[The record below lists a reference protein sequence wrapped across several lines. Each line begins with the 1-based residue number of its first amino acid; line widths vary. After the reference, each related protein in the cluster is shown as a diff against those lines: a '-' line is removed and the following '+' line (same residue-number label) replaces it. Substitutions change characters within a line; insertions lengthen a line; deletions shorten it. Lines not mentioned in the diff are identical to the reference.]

1 MFSKLKQALEARVAL
16 LITSSHQQLY
26 ITDANGDELW
36 ERYLSGFEEG
46 GHPGLVQEHN
56 CHACKSFIKHYGNIV
71 GIVNNQIRSI
81 WDFTV
86 PGDVYGLKIP
96 EYLMSIINMHKLI
109 MNSKII
115 DVFITD
121 IPNLGLNQNKDRD
134 EHGNVITWEHFFVKL
149 PSNMVMRIMSESLDT
164 MRGKARDNRNVFKR
178 GLEEISLSAVDT
190 VLELIAQNSLY
201 RGTEYLSILKLF
213 RDLKVLYD
221 VTLAELKDNWAW
233 QVAPQNAGSVAQIK
247 NTAIGTL
254 LMNIS
259 EGMELDQAVSSFE
272 RIMAPANYKRPNAII
287 TNAMVLQAEK
297 TIEEL
302 GYAKSLGRR
311 FATVDDVLVNNLL
324 FVDRSLVKTKG
335 GLLGSLKEEPVI
347 NPKSL
352 TRVEEISA
360 EDFVNYVLL
369 SATTLEVLFE
379 GRHGGNL
386 VSLIA
391 PQDAQ
396 APSMFKWPNGFS
408 WSYKDAM
415 ADSIKERV
423 KAAGGNVTGDVR
435 ISLSWYNFDDLDLH
449 LREPGLGTHI
459 YYSNRGVLSAG
470 QGMLDVDMN
479 AGSGRTREG
488 VENITYAR
496 RHTMLDGVHK
506 VYVNQFAQRESV
518 DVGFEVEVE
527 IDGEVSSFHYPGKVV
542 GDVLVCDIIWDK
554 HTKQFTINGKLPS
567 DTRLQS
573 KKLWGVD
580 TNKFQRVSMVMNSP
594 NAWEGMTG
602 NLHTFF
608 IMDQAHND
616 ETARGFFN
624 EFLKPD
630 LEKHKRVFE
639 ALGSKMTVAPANKQ
653 VSGLGFSSTQHT
665 DVIVK
670 VTGQFTRMLKVKF

>member
-1 MFSKLKQALEARVAL
+1 MFSKLKQALEAHVAL
-16 LITSSHQQLY
+16 LIASSQRQLY
-26 ITDANGDELW
+26 VTDANRDLLW
-36 ERYLSGFEEG
+36 EAYLSGFPEA
-46 GHPGLVQEHN
+46 LKQEHN
-56 CHACKSFIKHYGNIV
+56 CNACKSFIRHYGNVV
-71 GIVNNQIRSI
+71 GIVNNQLKTI
-81 WDFTV
+81 WDFEA
-86 PGDVYGLKIP
+86 PDEYDV
-96 EYLMSIINMHKLI
+96 SIQNMHLI
-109 MNSKII
+109 VLGSKVT
-115 DVFITD
+115 DVFVTD
-121 IPNLGLNQNKDRD
+121 TPNLGLNMNRDRD
-134 EHGNVITWEHFFVKL
+134 EQGNVITWEHFFMKL
-149 PSNMVMRIMSESLDT
+149 PSNMVKSTRSESLDT
-164 MRGKARDNRNVFKR
+164 MRGRARDNRNVFKR
-178 GLEEISLSAVDT
+178 GLEEISLLAVT
-190 VLELIAQNSLY
+190 TALELIAQNSLY
-201 RGTEYLSILKLF
+201 RGAEYKGILEQF
-213 RDLKVLYD
+213 MGLKAMYD
-221 VTLAELKDNWAW
+221 VLPQAEVREYWAW
-233 QVAPQNAGSVAQIK
+233 EMAPRHAGSVAQIK

-302 GYAKSLGRR
+302 GYGKSLGRR
-311 FATVDDVLVNNLL
+311 FATVDDITVNNML
-324 FVDRSLVKTKG
+324 FVDRSLVSAKG
-335 GLLGSLKEEPVI
+335 GLLGTLKQEPVV

-360 EDFVNYVLL
+360 VDFIDDVLP
-369 SATTLEVLFE
+369 SAITLEVLFE
-379 GRHGGNL
+379 GRHSGNL

-449 LREPGLGTHI
+449 LQEPSGGTHI
-459 YYSNRGVLSAG
+459 YYSNRGMHSVG

-479 AGSGRTREG
+479 ADSGRTREG
-488 VENITYAR
+488 VENITYAS

-506 VYVNQFAQRESV
+506 VYVDQFTQRESV

-527 IDGEVSSFHYPGKVV
+527 IDGEVNSFHYPGKVV
-542 GDVLVCDIIWDK
+542 GNVLVCDIIWDK

-573 KKLWGVD
+573 KKLWSVD

-594 NAWEGMTG
+594 NAWEGVTG

-608 IMDQAHND
+608 IMDQAHNN

-630 LEKHKRVFE
+630 LERHRRVFE